1 MLWQSPGCISFPG
14 GLRQP
19 GTENASYRP
28 PVRTE
33 FRVHGWTDLEW
44 RQHHAAHRR
53 CLEGLPDYLLL
64 PHRTHGVEA
73 EHSQLRGRQLDV
85 LQPGPLL
92 VHRNGVEKS
101 GCFETVLIVAEG
113 GLFFEI

>member
-33 FRVHGWTDLEW
+33 FEYTVGPIWNGGNITLHIDDASKVFPITCCYLIELTGWKRNIVNCVVDSLTYYN
-44 RQHHAAHRR
+44 QAH
-53 CLEGLPDYLLL
+53 Y
-64 PHRTHGVEA
+64 
-73 EHSQLRGRQLDV
+73 S
-85 LQPGPLL
+85 
-92 VHRNGVEKS
+92 
-101 GCFETVLIVAEG
+101 FTVTV
-113 GLFFEI
+113 